1 MLINI
6 IEVISF
12 IALVFYIIFGGADY
26 GAGILEFFKPNK
38 IRKIDTEI
46 EHIINKAIGPVWEAN
61 HIWLILIIVI
71 LFNGFPELFMILS
84 THLHLP
90 LVAVLM
96 GIVLRGVAFTFR
108 HYDIFEGRPTK
119 LYTRIFSISSLWTS
133 LWLGI
138 VAGSVILGRIDPTA
152 QTVYDLYIHPWF
164 NYFCLSVG
172 IFVASVFT
180 YLASSFLIGETDN
193 LLIKNYFRQRS
204 LIANIAVI
212 LSGGA
217 VFFTAQYE
225 GFFLMRNFFQNS
237 FSIAMMILA
246 TVFWSCQEVFRK
258 RLTFLHRRI
267 LVVGQVVFILLGF
280 FFVQAPTIIAMSTG
294 NLTMQNTAA
303 PDATLFQLVVALIV
317 GLILIIPSLLY
328 LFWIFKFKEEDMTL

>member
-1 MLINI
+1 MWISI
-6 IEVISF
+6 IEIVTF
-12 IALVFYIIFGGADY
+12 VALVFYIIFGGADY

-38 IRKIDTEI
+38 IRKIDSEI
-46 EHIINKAIGPVWEAN
+46 EHIITKAIGPVWEAN

-71 LFNGFPELFMILS
+71 LFNGFPELFLVFS
-84 THLHLP
+84 VYLHLP
-90 LVAVLM
+90 LVAVLF

-119 LYTRIFSISSLWTS
+119 LYTRIFSFSSLWTS

-138 VAGSVILGRIDPTA
+138 IAGSIILGRIDPTA
-152 QTVYDLYIHPWF
+152 NNVYDLYIHPWF
-164 NYFCLSVG
+164 NLFCLSVG

-180 YLASSFLIGETDN
+180 YLAASFLIGETDN

-212 LSGGA
+212 ISGGA

-225 GFFLMRNFFQNS
+225 NFFLMQKFFNNYY
-237 FSIAMMILA
+237 SIAMMVLA
-246 TVFWSCQEVFRK
+246 TIFWCCQEIFRK
-258 RLTFLHRRI
+258 RLTFLLRRI

-280 FFVQAPTIIAMSTG
+280 FFVQAPTIISTSTAQ
-294 NLTMQNTAA
+294 LTMSNTAA
-303 PDATLFQLVVALIV
+303 PESTLIQLVIALIV
-317 GLILIIPSLLY
+317 GLFLILPSLLY
-328 LFWIFKFKEEDMTL
+328 LFWIFKFKQEVTK

>member
-6 IEVISF
+6 IEFVTF
-12 IALVFYIIFGGADY
+12 VALVFYIIFGGADY

-38 IRKIDTEI
+38 IRKIDSEI
-46 EHIINKAIGPVWEAN
+46 EHIITKAIGPVWEAN

-71 LFNGFPELFMILS
+71 LFNGFPELFLVFS
-84 THLHLP
+84 VYLHLP
-90 LVAVLM
+90 LVAMLL

-119 LYTRIFSISSLWTS
+119 LYTRIFSFSSLWTS

-138 VAGSVILGRIDPTA
+138 IAGSIILGKIDPMATN
-152 QTVYDLYIHPWF
+152 VYDLYIHPWF
-164 NYFCLSVG
+164 NLFCLSVG

-180 YLASSFLIGETDN
+180 YLAASFLIGETDN
-193 LLIKNYFRQRS
+193 QLIKNYFRQRS

-212 LSGGA
+212 ISGGA

-225 GFFLMRNFFQNS
+225 GFFLMQKFFNNYY
-237 FSIAMMILA
+237 SIAMMVLA
-246 TVFWSCQEVFRK
+246 TIFWCCQEIYRK
-258 RLTFLHRRI
+258 QLTFLLRRV

-280 FFVQAPTIIAMSTG
+280 FFVQAPTIISTSTG
-294 NLTMQNTAA
+294 QLTMSNTAA
-303 PDATLFQLVVALIV
+303 PESTLIQLVIALIV
-317 GLILIIPSLLY
+317 GLFLIIPSLLY
-328 LFWIFKFKEEDMTL
+328 LFWIFKFKQEAAK

>member
-1 MLINI
+1 MWISI

-12 IALVFYIIFGGADY
+12 VALVFYIIFGGADY

-38 IRKIDTEI
+38 IRKIDLEI

-71 LFNGFPELFMILS
+71 LFNGFPELFL
-84 THLHLP
+84 TLTTYLHLP

-119 LYTRIFSISSLWTS
+119 LYTRIFSFSSLWTS

-138 VAGSVILGRIDPTA
+138 IAGAVILGRINPSA
-152 QTVYDLYIHPWF
+152 QNAYDLYIHPWF
-164 NYFCLSVG
+164 NYFCLAVG
-172 IFVASVFT
+172 VFVASVFT

-193 LLIKNYFRQRS
+193 HLIKNYFRQRS
-204 LIANIAVI
+204 LIANLAVI

-217 VFFTAQYE
+217 VFLTAHYE
-225 GFFLMRNFFQNS
+225 GFLLMQKFFSNTY
-237 FSIAMMILA
+237 SIFMMIFA
-246 TVFWSCQEVFRK
+246 TIFWCYQEIFK
-258 RLTFLHRRI
+258 TYLTFLLRRI

-280 FFVQAPTIIAMSTG
+280 FFVQAPTIISMTTG
-294 NLTMQNTAA
+294 DLTMTNSAA
-303 PDATLFQLVVALIV
+303 PEATLIQLVAALIV
-317 GLILIIPSLLY
+317 GLFLILPSLLY
-328 LFWIFKFKEEDMTL
+328 LFWIFKFKEKNIEL

>member
-38 IRKIDTEI
+38 IRKIDNEI

-61 HIWLILIIVI
+61 HIWLILIVVI
-71 LFNGFPELFMILS
+71 LFNGFPELFL
-84 THLHLP
+84 TLTVYLHIP
-90 LVAVLM
+90 LVAILL

-108 HYDIFEGRPTK
+108 HYDIFEGSPKK

-138 VAGSVILGRIDPTA
+138 TAGSVILGRIDPTA
-152 QTVYDLYIHPWF
+152 NNVYDLYFHPWM

-180 YLASSFLIGETDN
+180 YLASSFLIGETEN
-193 LLIKNYFRQRS
+193 TLIKTYFRHRS
-204 LIANIAVI
+204 LVANIAVI
-212 LSGGA
+212 ISGGF
-217 VFFTAQYE
+217 VFLTAQYE
-225 GFFLMRNFFQNS
+225 GFFLMHKFFSNN
-237 FSIAMMILA
+237 FSIAMMVFA
-246 TVFWSCQEVFRK
+246 TIFWICQEVYRV
-258 RLTFLHRRI
+258 RLNFLLRRI

-280 FFVQAPTIIAMSTG
+280 FFIQAPTIISTATG
-294 NLTMQNTAA
+294 ELTMTNTAA
-303 PDATLFQLVVALIV
+303 PEATLFQLVVALVV

-328 LFWIFKFKEEDMTL
+328 LFWIFKFKEEDLTL

>member
-6 IEVISF
+6 IEFVTF
-12 IALVFYIIFGGADY
+12 VALVFYIIFGGADY

-38 IRKIDTEI
+38 IRKIDSEI
-46 EHIINKAIGPVWEAN
+46 EHIITKAIGPVWEAN

-71 LFNGFPELFMILS
+71 LFNGFPELFLVFS
-84 THLHLP
+84 VYLHLP
-90 LVAVLM
+90 LVAMLL

-119 LYTRIFSISSLWTS
+119 LYTRIFSFSSLWTS

-138 VAGSVILGRIDPTA
+138 IAGSIILGKIDPMATN
-152 QTVYDLYIHPWF
+152 VYDLYIHPWF
-164 NYFCLSVG
+164 NLFCLSVG

-180 YLASSFLIGETDN
+180 YLAASFLIGETDN

-212 LSGGA
+212 ISGGA
-217 VFFTAQYE
+217 VFLTAQYE
-225 GFFLMRNFFQNS
+225 GFFLMQKFFNNYY
-237 FSIAMMILA
+237 SIAMMVLA
-246 TVFWSCQEVFRK
+246 TIFWCFQEVFRK
-258 RLTFLHRRI
+258 RLTFLLRRI

-280 FFVQAPTIIAMSTG
+280 FFVQAPTIISTTTAQ
-294 NLTMQNTAA
+294 LTMSNTAA
-303 PDATLFQLVVALIV
+303 PESTLIQLVIALIV
-317 GLILIIPSLLY
+317 GLFLIIPSLLY
-328 LFWIFKFKEEDMTL
+328 LFWIFKFKQEIAK

>member
-1 MLINI
+1 MWISI
-6 IEVISF
+6 IEIISF
-12 IALVFYIIFGGADY
+12 VALVFYIIFGGADY

-38 IRKIDTEI
+38 IRKIDIEI

-71 LFNGFPELFMILS
+71 LFNGFPELFL
-84 THLHLP
+84 TLTTYLHLP

-119 LYTRIFSISSLWTS
+119 LYTRIFSFSSLWTS

-138 VAGSVILGRIDPTA
+138 IAGAVILGRIDPTA
-152 QTVYDLYIHPWF
+152 QTIYGLYIHPWF

-172 IFVASVFT
+172 VFVASVFT

-204 LIANIAVI
+204 LIANIAVV
-212 LSGGA
+212 LGGGA
-217 VFFTAQYE
+217 VFLSAQYE
-225 GFFLMRNFFQNS
+225 GFLLMQKFFHNS
-237 FSIAMMILA
+237 FSILMMISA
-246 TVFWSCQEVFRK
+246 TVFWCCQEFFR
-258 RLTFLHRRI
+258 RHLTFLQRRI

-280 FFVQAPTIIAMSTG
+280 FFVQAPTIISMTTRE
-294 NLTMQNTAA
+294 LTMQNSAA
-303 PDATLFQLVVALIV
+303 PEATLIQLVVALIV
-317 GLILIIPSLLY
+317 GLVLILPSLLY
-328 LFWIFKFKEEDMTL
+328 LFWIFKFKEEDIKL